1 MNDTG
6 AAEILLLVLFAVA
19 CIVPT
24 ILYLLSLQKCLTL
37 CSPEVRAMSPGMVW
51 LLFIPLFNIV
61 WQFFVVINIA
71 KSVQG
76 EFQKRGLP
84 CEPNP
89 GQAIGLA
96 MCILAICGIIPLV
109 GIVAS
114 LAGLVCWIIY
124 WVKVAGFSAQLSVPT
139 TATAA

>member
-1 MNDTG
+1 MNESG
-6 AAEILLLVLFAVA
+6 ALEILMVLVIAA
-19 CIVPT
+19 ICIVPT
-24 ILYLLSLQKCLTL
+24 ILYVLSLQKCLTL
-37 CSPEVRAMSPGMVW
+37 CSPEVRAMSPGLVW

-61 WQFFVVINIA
+61 WQFFIVINIA

-76 EFQKRGLP
+76 ECLKRGLP
-84 CEPNP
+84 CEQNP

-124 WVKVAGFSAQLSVPT
+124 WVKVAGFSARL
-139 TATAA
+139 AAPAPAA